1 MSRRPLLLAAL
12 LALTMAGCSI
22 PRWPIGGTLSSPYG
36 LRLRGFR
43 PDLHP
48 GVDIP
53 AVTGTPVRAMRGGT
67 VVRAGNVSGYGLLVE
82 LDHGR
87 DIRTRYAHL
96 SEVRVAAGERVDG
109 QQVIGLVGATG
120 NATGPHLHFE
130 IWRRGR
136 PEDPVPLLG
145 GMPPAR

>member
-1 MSRRPLLLAAL
+1 M
-12 LALTMAGCSI
+12 
-22 PRWPIGGTLSSPYG
+22 
-36 LRLRGFR
+36 

-53 AVTGTPVRAMRGGT
+53 AETGTPVRAMRGGT

-82 LDHGR
+82 IDHGR

-96 SEVRVAAGERVDG
+96 SEIRVTAGEEVEGRE
-109 QQVIGLVGATG
+109 VIGLVGQTG

-136 PEDPVPLLG
+136 HED
-145 GMPPAR
+145 R